1 MVIYIYI
8 LNTIYIKQDQMVI
21 YIYIM
26 NTIYKTGLDG
36 NLYLYLAY
44 NEYKKQDQMVT
55 IIYILNKIFQVKYK
69 FYLLKEFNLFHK
81 LSFSNPCIFAM
92 I

>member
-1 MVIYIYI
+1 
-8 LNTIYIKQDQMVI
+8 MVI

-44 NEYKKQDQMVT
+44 NEYKKQD
-55 IIYILNKIFQVKYK
+55 
-69 FYLLKEFNLFHK
+69 
-81 LSFSNPCIFAM
+81 
-92 I
+92 